1 MDLPLKE
8 QEEWRQLFLSGDNR
22 AYIVSASDGV
32 KGNWTSSGI
41 MWYVGQEKG
50 YVPNE

>member
-8 QEEWRQLFLSGDNR
+8 QEEWRRLFLAGDKR
-22 AYIVSASDGV
+22 ACSVSMEDGS
-32 KGNWTSSGI
+32 KGNWTNSGI
-41 MWYVGQEKG
+41 MWYVGEEKG